1 MVGQVDFDFALTKV
15 QEKLGSIIYYETKQN
30 KTKKFMLKAVKVGNK
45 D

>member
-15 QEKLGSIIYYETKQN
+15 QEKLGSIIYYETK
-30 KTKKFMLKAVKVGNK
+30 KFMLKAVKVGNK